1 LGLALFAVW
10 LAERPATPQR
20 SFGYKRAEILAA
32 LANGV
37 TLVAVSVWIFVEAF
51 ARLQDPPPILGGW
64 MMVVAVVGLAIN
76 VTGALVLSRSG
87 GESLNVEGAFR
98 HVMADLFGSVGVI
111 AAAGVVL
118 LTGWRYADPIIS
130 VVIGVL
136 ILGSSWKLLR
146 ESTNIL
152 LESTPKDVDAEKVG
166 REMASVPGVEEV
178 HDLHI
183 WTITSG
189 FPALAAHVLV
199 GASENCHDRR
209 RDIEEVLSRDFGI
222 EHTTLQVDHAGDH
235 HASLQSLRFPA
246 RRD

>member
-1 LGLALFAVW
+1 MGRLESLKAWAGRLKTELRALYLAYGDPRVPTHARV
-10 LAERPATPQR
+10 LA
-20 SFGYKRAEILAA
+20 I
-32 LANGV
+32 V
-37 TLVAVSVWIFVEAF
+37 
-51 ARLQDPPPILGGW
+51 
-64 MMVVAVVGLAIN
+64 VVAY
-76 VTGALVLSRSG
+76 
-87 GESLNVEGAFR
+87 AFSPI
-98 HVMADLFGSVGVI
+98 DLI
-111 AAAGVVL
+111 P
-118 LTGWRYADPIIS
+118 DPIIS

-166 REMASVPGVEEV
+166 RKMASVPGVEEV

-209 RDIEEVLSRDFGI
+209 RDIEAVLARDFGI

-235 HASLQSLRFPA
+235 QASLQSLRFPA